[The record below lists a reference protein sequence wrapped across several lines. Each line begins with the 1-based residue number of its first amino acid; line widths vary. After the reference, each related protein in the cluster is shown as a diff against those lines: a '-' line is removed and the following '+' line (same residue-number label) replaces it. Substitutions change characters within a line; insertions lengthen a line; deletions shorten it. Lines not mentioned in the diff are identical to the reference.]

1 MSSELI
7 DHIIELIDADR
18 LEEIVP
24 AVQKYYEDDDYSNL
38 KQAIER
44 WWDDPEFIARHGS
57 PDPALQAHCQKM
69 YALTIRGLIAQT
81 QFTPPPSVRV
91 RDTWS
96 LTKPTIGKDGT

>member
-44 WWDDPEFIARHGS
+44 WWDEPEFIARQHII
-57 PDPALQAHCQKM
+57 DPALQAHCQKM
-69 YALTIRGLIAQT
+69 YALTIPALIAQT
-81 QFTPPPSVRV
+81 EGIASAYVRV
-91 RDTWS
+91 RETS
-96 LTKPTIGKDGT
+96 SQPKPRLGKAD